1 MKIINTFLL
10 FIVICILA
18 VIIILIVIPHDMV
31 QINNMILFRLGTFV
45 FGINKGEFV
54 YIKNVG
60 DIKWGLIKAGT
71 NIINIFE

>member
-18 VIIILIVIPHDMV
+18 VIIVLIVVPHDMV
-31 QINNMILFRLGTFV
+31 HTNNMILFRIDTV
-45 FGINKGEFV
+45 IFGFNKGKFV
-54 YIKNVG
+54 YIESVD

-71 NIINIFE
+71 KIINIFE